1 MSENDMAG
9 RPGKGAS
16 GTKIETI
23 LKVFDRRIS
32 LNRFEAEAHHDHCL
46 HSTVASLERYGITIG
61 RQWETVPCLRG
72 RASVRCKRYW
82 LDSKPENLLA
92 ARALLATWAGS

>member
-9 RPGKGAS
+9 RPGIGAS

-46 HSTVASLERYGITIG
+46 HSTVASIERYGIEIG

-72 RASVRCKRYW
+72 KASVRCKRYW
-82 LDSKPENLLA
+82 LDSKPENLARTRAQLA
-92 ARALLATWAGS
+92 IWARS